1 MLNEE
6 LEYDEIIKGVRPNKK
21 VFKGDMEGIR
31 RPLLIIARKRIQ
43 EYNGDRTNKDE
54 LIAFVKNELST
65 YCRERGISEDTIKGF
80 SNDSIFQVLN
90 RSEYKMGQGKSINSV
105 HKITFDEIIAE
116 ALCRGNLK
124 KWILLYKNIELSDV
138 TVNGKK
144 LDFGKD
150 KKNGPKNWDRVL
162 KIMSCYL
169 INKYY
174 SGQNENV
181 IKWSDIGN
189 WLGKRSFE
197 YKKDVEKLEFKKM
210 KIFEQKNISGI
221 IKIKPNEEFLR
232 QFDFKIIEEG
242 SEIDDD
248 GYVYCEDQGTERM
261 KGPIYRND

>member
-6 LEYDEIIKGVRPNKK
+6 LEYDEIISGKRLKK
-21 VFKGDMEGIR
+21 EAYNGDMEGIR

-43 EYNGDRTNKDE
+43 EYNGDWTNKDE

-65 YCRERGISEDTIKGF
+65 FCRERGVSEDKIEAF
-80 SNDSIFQVLN
+80 SDGSIFQEIN
-90 RSEYKMGQGKSINSV
+90 FSKNNKINSV
-105 HKITFDEIIAE
+105 HKITFDDIIAE

-144 LDFGKD
+144 LDFVKD
-150 KKNGPKNWDRVL
+150 KENGPKNWDRVL

-189 WLGKRSFE
+189 WLGMKSFE
-197 YKKDVEKLEFKKM
+197 YKKDVKKLEFKKM
-210 KIFEQKNISGI
+210 IIFEQKNISGI
-221 IKIKPNEEFLR
+221 IKIKPNEEFLK

-242 SEIDDD
+242 SEIYDD

-261 KGPIYRND
+261 KGPMYRND